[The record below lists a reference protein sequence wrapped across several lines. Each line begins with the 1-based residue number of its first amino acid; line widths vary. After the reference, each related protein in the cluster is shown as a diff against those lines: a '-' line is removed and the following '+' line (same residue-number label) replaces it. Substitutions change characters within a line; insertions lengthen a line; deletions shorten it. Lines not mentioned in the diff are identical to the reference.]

1 MYEAIKSFSGAVSMA
16 VGGIKDIKDVDIVK
30 DLLKAGY
37 IREVKPAKVLNQ
49 EPKAAEVE
57 TEAEP
62 KAKAKKPATRAKK
75 SGVK

>member
-16 VGGIKDIKDVDIVK
+16 VGDIKDIKDVDIVK

-37 IREVKPAKVLNQ
+37 IREVMPAKVLNQ
-49 EPKAAEVE
+49 EPKEAEVE
-57 TEAEP
+57 TETEP
-62 KAKAKKPATRAKK
+62 KPKAKKPATRAKK